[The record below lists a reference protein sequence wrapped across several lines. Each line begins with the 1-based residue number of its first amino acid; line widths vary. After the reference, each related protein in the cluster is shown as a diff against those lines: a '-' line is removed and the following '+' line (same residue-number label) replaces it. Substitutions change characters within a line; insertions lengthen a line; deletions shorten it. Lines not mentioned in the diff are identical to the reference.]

1 MFALHENLFLLHY
14 TVCCAAVLKVVA
26 LHGDESFL

>member
-14 TVCCAAVLKVVA
+14 TVCCVAVLKVVA
-26 LHGDESFL
+26 SSRR